1 MKVLNVNHL
10 LDPLTGGGTA
20 ERTFQISR
28 FLAKAGVKITVL
40 GLNIGLG
47 QARSEDEFAGMN
59 VVALRCLNPRYFV
72 PWAPAGLIDN
82 LVADADIVHLSGH
95 WTVLNALVYRAC
107 RRKEK
112 PFAFCPAGA
121 LTPFGRSLKL
131 KRAYDVLVGRQLV
144 RSAAVCV
151 AITDQEC
158 GDFAPYGVPPER
170 VTVIPNGID
179 PAQYADFGGPSA
191 ERNIRERFNI
201 GSAPYIFFLGRLNAI
216 KGPDL
221 LLKAFFLIADQFPE
235 FHLVFAGPD
244 GGLQA
249 SLEKT
254 AMQGPLQGKVHFSG
268 YVANPEKNAAL
279 RAATLLAIPSR
290 REAMSIVVL
299 EAGICGTPALFTD
312 TCGLEKIA
320 AVGAGT
326 MVEVSPTALATGLA
340 KLLADPISM
349 RDAAVRLETLVR
361 EKYLWEMQASRYATL
376 YERTLSGA
384 RK

>member
-10 LDPLTGGGTA
+10 LDPRTGGGTA

-28 FLAKAGVKITVL
+28 FMAKAGVKTTVL
-40 GLNIGLG
+40 GLDIGLE
-47 QARSEDEFAGMN
+47 QARSVDQLDGVN
-59 VVALRCLNPRYFV
+59 VVALRCLNTRYFV
-72 PWAPAGLIDN
+72 PWLPPGLIDN

-95 WTVLNALVYRAC
+95 WTILNALVYRAC
-107 RRKEK
+107 RRKGK

-131 KRAYDVLVGRQLV
+131 KWAYDMLVGRELV

-158 GDFAPYGVPPER
+158 GDLATYGVPPER

-179 PAQYADFGGPSA
+179 PAQYVDFGEPSA
-191 ERNIRERFNI
+191 ERKIRERFNI

-221 LLKAFFLIADQFPE
+221 LLRAFFQIADQFPE

-254 AMQGPLQGKVHFSG
+254 ARQGHPQGKVHFPG
-268 YVANPEKNAAL
+268 YLANPDKGAAL
-279 RAATLLAIPSR
+279 RAATILVIPSR

-312 TCGLEKIA
+312 TCGLETIA

-326 MVEVSPTALATGLA
+326 MVQVSPTALASGLA
-340 KLLADPISM
+340 KLLADPPTM
-349 RDAAVRLETLVR
+349 RDAAGRLETLVR
-361 EKYLWEMQASRYATL
+361 EKYLWEMQANRYVAL
-376 YERTLSGA
+376 YERILSSV